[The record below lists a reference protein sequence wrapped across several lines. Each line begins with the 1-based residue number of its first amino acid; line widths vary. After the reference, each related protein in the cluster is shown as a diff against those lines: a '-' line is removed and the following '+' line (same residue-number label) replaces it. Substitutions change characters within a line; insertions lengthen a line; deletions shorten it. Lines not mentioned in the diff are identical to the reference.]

1 MKKKELL
8 RRYITY
14 IVGLYILSVGLSL
27 IITSSLGT
35 SPIST
40 WAYVMSR
47 NTPLSVGTYTFIINM
62 VLIALQCLVLHHR
75 GLKKQ
80 MVNIALQIPFSF
92 VFSAFI
98 DLNLWLVQP
107 LASTHYAICLLIL
120 LVGCLVQS
128 VGVVLEVKAGVTMMS
143 AEALVYYVCYRFQ
156 REFGKIKVRF
166 DVSMVLFALI
176 CSLMFHPNL
185 QGVLTAVREGTVI
198 AALGVGQIV
207 RLISPRMEWITRWC
221 KKGSVEVEQPAPA
234 VAKS

>member
-14 IVGLYILSVGLSL
+14 IVGLYVLSMGLAL

-62 VLIALQCLVLHHR
+62 VLIMGQCLVLRHR
-75 GLKKQ
+75 GLRKQ
-80 MVNIALQIPFSF
+80 LVNIALQIPFSF
-92 VFSAFI
+92 VFSTFI
-98 DLNLWLVQP
+98 DLNLWMVQP
-107 LASTHYAICLLIL
+107 LATGHYALCLLL
-120 LVGCLVQS
+120 LVVGCLVQS
-128 VGVVLEVKAGVTMMS
+128 VGVVLEVRAGVTMMS
-143 AEALVYYVCYRFQ
+143 AEALVYYVCYRFS
-156 REFGKIKVRF
+156 REFGKVKVRF

-176 CSLMFHPNL
+176 CSLCFHPNL

-198 AALGVGQIV
+198 AALAVGQIV
-207 RLISPRMEWITRWC
+207 RFISPRMEWVTRWC
-221 KKGSVEVEQPAPA
+221 QK
-234 VAKS
+234 

>member
-14 IVGLYILSVGLSL
+14 IVGLYVLSMGLAL

-62 VLIALQCLVLHHR
+62 VLIMGQCLVLRHR
-75 GLKKQ
+75 GLRKQ
-80 MVNIALQIPFSF
+80 LVNIALQIPFSF
-92 VFSAFI
+92 VFSTFI
-98 DLNLWLVQP
+98 DLNLWMVQP
-107 LASTHYAICLLIL
+107 LATGHYALCLLL
-120 LVGCLVQS
+120 LVAGCLVQS
-128 VGVVLEVKAGVTMMS
+128 VGVVLEVRAGVTMMS
-143 AEALVYYVCYRFQ
+143 AEALVYYVCYRFS
-156 REFGKIKVRF
+156 REFGKVKVRF

-176 CSLMFHPNL
+176 CSLCFHPNL

-198 AALGVGQIV
+198 AALAVGQIV
-207 RLISPRMEWITRWC
+207 RFISPRMEWVTRWC
-221 KKGSVEVEQPAPA
+221 QK
-234 VAKS
+234 